1 MSGARRDPPGAAV
14 RPLRRSRDQRMIAG
28 VAGGIAAHLGVEPA
42 VVRVVAAALALLGGA
57 GVLLYLV
64 AWAALPDADGSPVIA
79 RLDPDRGG
87 LGPVVA
93 FVAIAVGGALLLVSG
108 DWPAAHLGAAV
119 FLVLLG
125 LGALSWQ
132 RALSAGRPPAAPLA
146 TALPRDHDLPYPGP
160 SGATA
165 TTAPIVAAPPPP
177 PPAVSA
183 APSPRRTGPPMT
195 WITLSAVLVLIGGAA
210 LLDATG
216 ALDASPAVVA
226 ALALALIGGGLVA
239 GAWLGRAG
247 GLVPIGIL
255 LAAAL
260 AAIVALDLPA
270 RGGIGQRDWDPG
282 TPAEVRS
289 EYRLAIGEGR
299 LDLSG
304 LELDDETIR
313 TRVRQGVGH
322 LIITLPP
329 GATYHVD
336 ARTGAGRLEVLGR
349 DEEGDDSQIV
359 ATTPPRAGAPRIE
372 VEARL
377 GAGKLEVR

>member
-119 FLVLLG
+119 FLVLIG

-132 RALSAGRPPAAPLA
+132 RTLSAARPAAVTVAAPD
-146 TALPRDHDLPYPGP
+146 PPSHEPPYPGP
-160 SGATA
+160 PGDAG
-165 TTAPIVAAPPPP
+165 TTAPIVPPPPPP
-177 PPAVSA
+177 PPAVPPGPRHRG
-183 APSPRRTGPPMT
+183 PSITL
-195 WITLSAVLVLIGGAA
+195 ITLSAVLVLIGGSA
-210 LLDATG
+210 LLDALG
-216 ALDASPAVVA
+216 VLDASPGVVA